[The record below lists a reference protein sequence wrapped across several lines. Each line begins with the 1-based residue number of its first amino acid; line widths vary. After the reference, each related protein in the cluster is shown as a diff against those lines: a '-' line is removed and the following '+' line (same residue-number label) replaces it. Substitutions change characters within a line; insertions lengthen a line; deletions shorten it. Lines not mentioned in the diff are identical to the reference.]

1 MGNPE
6 RTVDLVRTGKARFTA
21 TNVRGGTI
29 EIGDGVDDDA
39 FTPIELLLAAL
50 GGSAAIF
57 AFGSP
62 DQPVVGASGAIFGLF
77 AACLVMVRR
86 LGLDPQWLIAVI
98 VLNFVFTFSVA
109 DISKLGHVGGFVV
122 GGLAGLSIA
131 GLPSHRGRIPSSTQ
145 LSGLGG
151 VLVLIVVV
159 VLVRAATGAN
169 SL

>member
-1 MGNPE
+1 M
-6 RTVDLVRTGKARFTA
+6 
-21 TNVRGGTI
+21 
-29 EIGDGVDDDA
+29 
-39 FTPIELLLAAL
+39 ELLLWGRAL
-50 GGSAAIF
+50 DMKAHTVSY
-57 AFGSP
+57 FGSP